1 MFRTYLLELELELG
15 LALALFLSSQATAA
29 QTGPQPDTDRRSE
42 ADKVIP
48 MPERPRP
55 QLCLDKCLLSPTCR
69 SRTLVTNPRGGATCH
84 LGKQLEQPK
93 RNACCTSGT
102 L

>member
-1 MFRTYLLELELELG
+1 MSRTYLLG
-15 LALALFLSSQATAA
+15 LALALFLSSQAPAE

-42 ADKVIP
+42 ADYKLVP
-48 MPERPRP
+48 MHQRPNP
-55 QLCLDKCLLSPTCR
+55 QLCLHACLHEAKCHSW
-69 SRTLVTNPRGGATCH
+69 TLVKNPHGGATCH

-102 L
+102 R